1 MTQTE
6 FRRAQTLTLYWHEGE
21 LTAEN
26 YLESRSTDAETDN
39 AVAVDVQAL
48 ALLEHF
54 TDWSTVEKVAAGLG
68 EFDTG
73 SVREAVLALAEAGLL
88 LDRDGARREERFLR
102 AWRDWG
108 EEARFFHF
116 GTRNTI
122 YTGDGVDQRRADA
135 RWIRQT
141 GGTPPAIFKSYP
153 EAPRV
158 YLPRMFLPLSD
169 QFGEVLTRRRTHR
182 VFTGEPVSLAQLSM
196 ALFYTFAPMQL
207 YDAGDL
213 GTLILKT
220 SPCGGARHEFEGYV
234 AILDVEDVPPGLYH
248 YNAEAHAL
256 ELVDAEFDR
265 ARLHRLTF
273 ESEMCTP
280 SAFVCFVTAVFER
293 TMYKYRHSRAL
304 RVTLLSAGHLG
315 QTFVLTSTAVGL
327 GAWQSAAF
335 RDEEVDEALGVDGF
349 SEGVLYMF
357 GAGVPELD
365 DTGMPAGTNRAGLT
379 DPTRLVAA
387 HRAVDP
393 AGGADG

>member
-6 FRRAQTLTLYWHEGE
+6 FRRARTLMIYWHDGE

-26 YLESRSTDAETDN
+26 YLESRSTDEEADN
-39 AVAVDVQAL
+39 AVAVNAQAVE
-48 ALLEHF
+48 LLEHF
-54 TDWSTVEKVAAGLG
+54 TDWTTVEKVASDLG
-68 EFDTG
+68 EFDQD

-88 LDRDGARREERFLR
+88 VERGTEEREERFLD

-122 YTGDGVDQRRADA
+122 YTGDSLEQRRADA
-135 RWIRQT
+135 GWVRRT
-141 GGTPPAIFKSYP
+141 GGPPPAIFKSYP
-153 EAPRV
+153 DAPRV
-158 YLPRMFLPLSD
+158 YLPRAFLPLAEPYG
-169 QFGEVLTRRRTHR
+169 QVLTRRRTHR
-182 VFTGEPVSLAQLSM
+182 VFTGEPVSLAQLST

-213 GTLILKT
+213 GTLILRT
-220 SPCGGARHEFEGYV
+220 SPCGGARHELEGYV
-234 AILDVEDVPPGLYH
+234 AVLDVQDVPPGLYH

-256 ELVDAEFDR
+256 ELVDPDFDR
-265 ARLHRLTF
+265 ARLHRVTY

-280 SAFVCFVTAVFER
+280 SAFVCFVTVVFER

-335 RDEEVDEALGVDGF
+335 RDEELDEALGVDGF

-357 GAGVPELD
+357 GAGNPVLGE
-365 DTGMPAGTNRAGLT
+365 TGMPAGIARAGLT
-379 DPTRLVAA
+379 DPDRLVKRHPAA
-387 HRAVDP
+387 
-393 AGGADG
+393 G